1 MAKVL
6 AQAGGKVI
14 ATITVEDSPLW
25 ATYNP
30 GNGLIY
36 VPNDG
41 SDSVTVI
48 EQDNE
53 VIDTVE
59 VGDRPRDITHNPEN
73 GYVYVVNGGSGT
85 LSVLNQDNEVI
96 DTVNVGDFPCAVV
109 YNPGNGLLYA
119 TRGGFT
125 GKLENIS
132 VLNQDNEVIDTVNVG
147 DFPFSITYNGGNK
160 YLYVVNSWEPGAG
173 TVSVIGTLIP
183 PFSGILG
190 SGNKINIQ
198 SQENSGDIVGGQP
211 GFGGT
216 YSDSPILQGQT
227 TEQDSQLVS

>member
-1 MAKVL
+1 M
-6 AQAGGKVI
+6 
-14 ATITVEDSPLW
+14 
-25 ATYNP
+25 
-30 GNGLIY
+30 
-36 VPNDG
+36 PNDG

-48 EQDNE
+48 
-53 VIDTVE
+53 V
-59 VGDRPRDITHNPEN
+59 
-73 GYVYVVNGGSGT
+73 
-85 LSVLNQDNEVI
+85 
-96 DTVNVGDFPCAVV
+96 
-109 YNPGNGLLYA
+109 
-119 TRGGFT
+119 
-125 GKLENIS
+125 
-132 VLNQDNEVIDTVNVG
+132 QDNEVIDTVNVG

-160 YLYVVNSWEPGAG
+160 YLYVVNSGEPGAG

>member
-1 MAKVL
+1 MRHGTKIYRTKSLAKDYETVISTRIVNRHYYNFNLNLKFVNAGNNSLKFFYSKSFCLIAFVILTILVAAYAELAKVL

-48 EQDNE
+48 E
-53 VIDTVE
+53 
-59 VGDRPRDITHNPEN
+59 
-73 GYVYVVNGGSGT
+73 
-85 LSVLNQDNEVI
+85 
-96 DTVNVGDFPCAVV
+96 
-109 YNPGNGLLYA
+109 
-119 TRGGFT
+119 
-125 GKLENIS
+125 K
-132 VLNQDNEVIDTVNVG
+132 DNEVIDTVNVG

-160 YLYVVNSWEPGAG
+160 YLYVVNSGEPGAG

-183 PFSGILG
+183 PFSGILE
-190 SGNKINIQ
+190 SGNNINIQ
-198 SQENSGDIVGGQP
+198 SQENSGDIVIGQP
-211 GFGGT
+211 SFGGT

>member
-1 MAKVL
+1 M
-6 AQAGGKVI
+6 
-14 ATITVEDSPLW
+14 
-25 ATYNP
+25 
-30 GNGLIY
+30 
-36 VPNDG
+36 PNDG

-48 EQDNE
+48 DQDNE

-96 DTVNVGDFPCAVV
+96 DTVNVEGIPTGLT
-109 YNPGNGLLYA
+109 YNPDNGFIYVA
-119 TRGGFT
+119 NTFS
-125 GKLENIS
+125 NS
-132 VLNQDNEVIDTVNVG
+132 VSIINQDNEVIDTVNVG

-190 SGNKINIQ
+190 SGNNINIQ

>member
-1 MAKVL
+1 M
-6 AQAGGKVI
+6 
-14 ATITVEDSPLW
+14 
-25 ATYNP
+25 
-30 GNGLIY
+30 
-36 VPNDG
+36 PNDG

-48 EQDNE
+48 VQDNE

-85 LSVLNQDNEVI
+85 L
-96 DTVNVGDFPCAVV
+96 
-109 YNPGNGLLYA
+109 
-119 TRGGFT
+119 
-125 GKLENIS
+125 S

-183 PFSGILG
+183 PFSGIPG
-190 SGNKINIQ
+190 SGNNINIQ

-211 GFGGT
+211 SFGGT